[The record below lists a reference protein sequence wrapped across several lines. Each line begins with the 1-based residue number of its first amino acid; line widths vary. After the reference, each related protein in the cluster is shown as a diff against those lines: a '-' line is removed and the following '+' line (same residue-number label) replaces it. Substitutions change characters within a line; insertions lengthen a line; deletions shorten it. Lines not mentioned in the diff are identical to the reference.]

1 MTLPDLLSLEPVLD
15 VSDRLSSLL
24 LIPEV
29 LSDSDELRMCSLCL
43 YVMNVSRLVR
53 SGGSEKAVE
62 IGSDIEAVRL
72 GGEGAISELI
82 IALADLLRAPGLRG
96 DLPGEGII
104 SSSTG
109 GWGESVTVFSNN
121 PLFLDGL
128 PGFLGGVLVL
138 LLEPLSLPFSFRNA
152 FLLKSTAV
160 LLFTPAGG
168 VDGADLSE

>member
-62 IGSDIEAVRL
+62 MGSDIEAVRL

-82 IALADLLRAPGLRG
+82 IALADLFRAPGLRG
-96 DLPGEGII
+96 DRPGEGII

-109 GWGESVTVFSNN
+109 GCGESVAVFSNN

-138 LLEPLSLPFSFRNA
+138 LLDPLSLPFSLRNA
-152 FLLKSTAV
+152 FLLNNTAV